1 LLYFS
6 IGLKY
11 LINSADCPK
20 LLTGT
25 TGTKKNLS
33 ETAKTISETEFL
45 NIENKLI

>member
-1 LLYFS
+1 MLYFS

-20 LLTGT
+20 LL